1 MKQVAKYNVE
11 NEHVEIHIERLLKI
25 LTRISIPSLDGCFD
39 LLKQWFMTS
48 QRTNKSIDV
57 DMTESGSY
65 RIVDSRNGRQN
76 IIQGTYQ
83 ELVDNEYIKM
93 TIGMP
98 ELSDQEDVIEVE
110 FEERENGGTQ
120 MFFFYQ
126 SLVERERRLTT
137 LEYKQKKKE
146 YHDSTV
152 HGLELMF
159 DKMHQILEQYV
170 EDNNLLK

>member
-1 MKQVAKYNVE
+1 MAKYNVE
-11 NEHVEIHIERLLKI
+11 NEHVEIHIERLLKYSPE
-25 LTRISIPSLDGCFD
+25 LVYQAWTDED

-57 DMTESGSY
+57 DMKEGGSY

-83 ELVDNEYIKM
+83 ELVNNEYIKM

-98 ELSDQEDVIEVE
+98 ELSDQEDIIEVE
-110 FEERENGGTQ
+110 FEERESGGTQ
-120 MFFFYQ
+120 MFFYYQ

-146 YHDSTV
+146 YHDSTA
-152 HGLELMF
+152 HGFELMI
-159 DKMHQILEQYV
+159 DQMQNVIDEIEEQRH
-170 EDNNLLK
+170 N

>member
-11 NEHVEIHIERLLKI
+11 NEHVEIHIERLLKYSPE
-25 LTRISIPSLDGCFD
+25 LVYQAWTDAD

-110 FEERENGGTQ
+110 FEERENGGIQ

>member
-1 MKQVAKYNVE
+1 
-11 NEHVEIHIERLLKI
+11 
-25 LTRISIPSLDGCFD
+25 
-39 LLKQWFMTS
+39 
-48 QRTNKSIDV
+48 
-57 DMTESGSY
+57 
-65 RIVDSRNGRQN
+65 
-76 IIQGTYQ
+76 
-83 ELVDNEYIKM
+83 M

-110 FEERENGGTQ
+110 FEERENGGTNV
-120 MFFFYQ
+120 FFYQ

-170 EDNNLLK
+170 RQ

>member
-11 NEHVEIHIERLLKI
+11 NEHVEIHIERLLKYSPE
-25 LTRISIPSLDGCFD
+25 LVYQAWTDAD

-110 FEERENGGTQ
+110 FEERENGCTQ

>member
-1 MKQVAKYNVE
+1 
-11 NEHVEIHIERLLKI
+11 
-25 LTRISIPSLDGCFD
+25 
-39 LLKQWFMTS
+39 MTS

-120 MFFFYQ
+120 MFSFI
-126 SLVERERRLTT
+126 S
-137 LEYKQKKKE
+137 
-146 YHDSTV
+146 H
-152 HGLELMF
+152 
-159 DKMHQILEQYV
+159 
-170 EDNNLLK
+170 

>member
-11 NEHVEIHIERLLKI
+11 NEHVEIHIERLLKYSPE
-25 LTRISIPSLDGCFD
+25 LVYQVWTDAD